1 MDNLVM
7 SALELS
13 LKKKKKSSQNETKS
27 LPQQQPQ
34 GLISLTP
41 SIL

>member
-13 LKKKKKSSQNETKS
+13 LKKKKNPHKMKQKAYHSNS
-27 LPQQQPQ
+27 LRV
-34 GLISLTP
+34 
-41 SIL
+41 